1 MMGCLELV
9 FFAATTAPLPSYLS
23 ALYDLPNPI
32 RIHFGLGS
40 ADVDLVRGNHR
51 MTQITDLK
59 QRFEGIERRNGKFP
73 NQVLESS
80 KSVRVCHR
88 RVVPGNSICI
98 ALPAIQWERVG

>member
-51 MTQITDLK
+51 MTQITDL
-59 QRFEGIERRNGKFP
+59 
-73 NQVLESS
+73 SS
-80 KSVRVCHR
+80 DLKVSKEKKWK
-88 RVVPGNSICI
+88 VPEDSDDGD
-98 ALPAIQWERVG
+98 G